1 MVVVGRPTAV
11 VSLAALLF
19 PRPTVPRCLQPPS
32 HRRSAG
38 WTAIILSQRLWQ
50 WIKSILVGTDEDGRY
65 RRRRSI
71 LFWPSLG
78 FAVLTIGT
86 IMFMMNGASFFHHG
100 TTKRYYDGMVQQL
113 NLLLGTKRPG
123 QGREVRAV
131 LPITVRPTYRTTPF
145 VGRRCQMTE
154 SSSFFR
160 VDDHY
165 WWRGGRRGE
174 DRSSSWI
181 SIDCEE
187 CTADGHCF
195 ALSPRDGV
203 KRPPPPAVVDA
214 SLLTM
219 AHVTS
224 QYNPQSAE
232 PIAFWKV
239 VSLPNTAAND
249 QRQKQQQQQQQGPAV
264 YNFHPNCSIEACW
277 DLQRCRRQ
285 QRDETTNDTEGGDF
299 FVMTVHVLAL
309 PSSTFSA
316 TTPSDLV
323 ERFTRAL
330 LEPNHMVEMVANPQD
345 ACLVVVVLSGMA
357 ADGPAAS
364 NDYDDDDDN
373 VATTTI
379 DDAAAMIGNG
389 QNLLVWDVVSIFGE
403 SSPSHAGLHF
413 GKAAIA
419 SRHIGWTPA
428 WMRLG
433 YDIVLPPLDYH
444 AAEPKTTTVDS
455 TLAHSGKVLL
465 ACAVI
470 TTAGDAGWAA
480 YIARQYWQDDPD
492 GGGGQEETFAAIQ
505 PLCQQMDPDGPS
517 DHAAMANATFTLLP
531 DENPSTLL
539 FPTIAMGSIPV
550 VMNLEMLPFWPDVPF
565 DQCVYLVDL
574 TRIVD
579 LPRLLGQ
586 VSAAEIQERRSICRR
601 LGRRVFGDDAVKK
614 GVDRDAHSFMV
625 AVSTMRERIS
635 RAQQLRSALERS

>member
-1 MVVVGRPTAV
+1 MVVVGRPTA

-19 PRPTVPRCLQPPS
+19 PRPIVPRCLQPPS
-32 HRRSAG
+32 NRRAAG

-50 WIKSILVGTDEDGRY
+50 WIKSIIVCTDGDARY

-71 LFWPSLG
+71 IFWPSLG
-78 FAVLTIGT
+78 FAIVAIGT
-86 IMFMMNGASFFHHG
+86 IMMNGASFFNH
-100 TTKRYYDGMVQQL
+100 RMVQRL

-165 WWRGGRRGE
+165 WWRRGG
-174 DRSSSWI
+174 DRSSSWII

-187 CTADGHCF
+187 CTADGQCF
-195 ALSPRDGV
+195 ALQPRDGV
-203 KRPPPPAVVDA
+203 KTFRRRHPPPAVVDA
-214 SLLTM
+214 SSSTM

-224 QYNPQSAE
+224 QYNPQSADL
-232 PIAFWKV
+232 IAYWKV
-239 VSLPNTAAND
+239 DSPSTNADNEQ
-249 QRQKQQQQQQQGPAV
+249 QRPAAV
-264 YNFHPNCSIEACW
+264 YSFHPNCSIEACW

-285 QRDETTNDTEGGDF
+285 RATTNDTDHDD
-299 FVMTVHVLAL
+299 FVMTVHILEW
-309 PSSTFSA
+309 PSST
-316 TTPSDLV
+316 TTTMPSDLV

-330 LEPNHMVEMVANPQD
+330 LESNHSFEMVANPQD
-345 ACLVVVVLSGMA
+345 ACLVVVLVGSMA
-357 ADGPAAS
+357 ADGSAAS
-364 NDYDDDDDN
+364 SNNDGDDDN
-373 VATTTI
+373 VATSTS
-379 DDAAAMIGNG
+379 DAAAIIGNG

-403 SSPSHAGLHF
+403 SSLSHAGLHY

-419 SRHIGWTPA
+419 SRHQGGTPA

-433 YDIVLPPLDYH
+433 YDIVLPPPDHH
-444 AAEPKTTTVDS
+444 AAEPKVTAVDS
-455 TLAHSGKVLL
+455 SVPPQHGEVLL
-465 ACAVI
+465 ACAVT
-470 TTAGDAGWAA
+470 TTAGDDGWAA
-480 YIARQYWQDDPD
+480 YIARQYWRDEPES
-492 GGGGQEETFAAIQ
+492 GGEEENWAAIV
-505 PLCQQMDPDGPS
+505 PLCREMDTDDGP
-517 DHAAMANATFTLLP
+517 DHAIAMANATFTFLP
-531 DENPSTLL
+531 NDNPSSLL

-550 VMNLEMLPFWPDVPF
+550 VMNLAMLPYWPDVPF
-565 DQCVYLVDL
+565 DQCVYLVNP

-586 VSAAEIQERRSICRR
+586 VSAAEIQERQSICRR
-601 LGRRVFGDDAVKK
+601 LGRHVFGDDAVKK